1 MQALSRWR
9 DRAVVTTRVHEELRP
24 GLDVAGLVLVGA
36 LALVA
41 LLVGLRTGTDAGS
54 FVALLGAVAGVVVVS
69 AVVGARTHRAL
80 VPAVVAVGATWF
92 AWRWRLDLTTGPL
105 GGPFGYRNASGAFLA
120 AAAVAWLMTGGALRR
135 WPAIVVTV
143 AVALAPSAVAVR
155 SAEAAAVV
163 GLAFVAL
170 AIALVGPRASRV
182 AIAAMAAV
190 FVVSLSATVWLAATY
205 DPTAGP
211 TGVAERLVDA
221 GLTERRLALWHDAWD
236 ATTAE
241 PRGNGLG
248 TFARVSPTAR
258 SDRDAFQAHHEF
270 LERGAELGV
279 LGLLLMVAVF
289 GWAFVRLL
297 AVPRP
302 DAVTAL
308 GAAAVA
314 VVGAHACVDYVLHTP
329 AVVLVVAALF
339 GTALVPRREDGW
351 E

>member
-9 DRAVVTTRVHEELRP
+9 DRAVITTQIHDGLRP
-24 GLDVAGLVLVGA
+24 GPDVAGLVLLGA

-41 LLVGLRTGTDAGS
+41 VLVSIRTGTDAGS

-69 AVVGARTHRAL
+69 AMVGARTHRAL
-80 VPAVVAVGATWF
+80 VPAVIAIGATWL
-92 AWRWRLDLTTGPL
+92 AWRWRLDLATGPV

-120 AAAVAWLMTGGALRR
+120 TAAVAWLMAGAALRR

-143 AVALAPSAVAVR
+143 AVALALSAVAVR
-155 SAEAAAVV
+155 NADAAAAV

-190 FVVSLSATVWLAATY
+190 FVVSLAATVWLAATY
-205 DPTAGP
+205 DPAAGP
-211 TGVAERLVDA
+211 TGLAESLVDV
-221 GLTERRLALWHDAWD
+221 GLTERRFALWHDAWD

-248 TFARVSPTAR
+248 TFALVSPTAH

-289 GWAFVRLL
+289 GWAFLRLL

-314 VVGAHACVDYVLHTP
+314 VVGIHACVDYVLHTP
-329 AVVLVVAALF
+329 AVVLIVAALL
-339 GTALVPRREDGW
+339 GTALVPRREEHRW
-351 E
+351 